1 LGRALKKFR
10 ILLQH
15 YTLNGTCLLS
25 IWVRFWQNIEF
36 PNIVY
41 NIDDYAK
48 ESKYRLEIA
57 HKRARII
64 IEENKRKNIEFY
76 DLKAKDIDIFMG
88 DKVLLK
94 NEIGHK
100 LDSKYTGPY
109 TVESLEVNE
118 NIRISNNKTKKE
130 TVHKDRLKTFIL

>member
-1 LGRALKKFR
+1 
-10 ILLQH
+10 
-15 YTLNGTCLLS
+15 
-25 IWVRFWQNIEF
+25 
-36 PNIVY
+36 
-41 NIDDYAK
+41 
-48 ESKYRLEIA
+48 
-57 HKRARII
+57 
-64 IEENKRKNIEFY
+64 
-76 DLKAKDIDIFMG
+76 MG